1 MPTPKLCL
9 APLHGVTNR
18 IFREIYQACFP
29 GFDSAMAPFIP
40 AITGA
45 DSEQSHFRD
54 VIPRDFQ
61 GIPVEPQLMSND
73 AGGFIESAA
82 MLAAQGY
89 TTVNINMGCP
99 YPMVTRKHRGAG
111 FLPHPD
117 AVDAFL
123 DAVCSRTT
131 MRISVKLRLG
141 LTASDEILGIMP
153 VLNRYP
159 LDRVII
165 HPRTATQM
173 YGGAV
178 SLQGFGE
185 AAALSTHEIEYNGD
199 INDVALFAT
208 LQSRFPS
215 IHRWM
220 IGRGAIVNPF
230 LPAQLK
236 GLPEPTDPVGA
247 IKAFHDTLYARYR
260 QVLFGPRHV
269 LDKMKEICGYL
280 VRSFSNSDSVQKSIN
295 RAKTLDS
302 YERSVQDM
310 FIRERW
316 QR

>member
-1 MPTPKLCL
+1 MPTPILCL

-18 IFREIYQACFP
+18 IFREIYQSCFP

-40 AITGA
+40 AIPGA
-45 DSEQSHFRD
+45 DSEQPHFKD
-54 VIPRDFQ
+54 VVPRDPR

-73 AGGFIESAA
+73 AGGFVESAA

-89 TTVNINMGCP
+89 ATVNINMGCP
-99 YPMVTRKHRGAG
+99 YPMVTRKRRGAG
-111 FLPHPD
+111 FLPHPGL
-117 AVDAFL
+117 VDAFL
-123 DAVCSRTT
+123 EAVCSRTT
-131 MRISVKLRLG
+131 MSISVKLRLG
-141 LTASDEILGIMP
+141 LSSSDEILRIMP

-178 SLQGFGE
+178 NLQGFAE

-199 INDVALFAT
+199 IKDVAFFST
-208 LQSRFPS
+208 LQSRFPT
-215 IHRWM
+215 IQRWM

-230 LPAQLK
+230 LPARLK
-236 GLPEPTDPVGA
+236 GWPEPADPVGS
-247 IKAFHDTLYARYR
+247 IKVFHDALYARYR

-269 LDKMKEICGYL
+269 LDKMKEICGYF
-280 VRSFSNSDSVQKSIN
+280 VMSFSNSDSMLKSIN

-302 YERSVQDM
+302 YERSVQNM
-310 FIRERW
+310 FSNEGW
-316 QR
+316 LG